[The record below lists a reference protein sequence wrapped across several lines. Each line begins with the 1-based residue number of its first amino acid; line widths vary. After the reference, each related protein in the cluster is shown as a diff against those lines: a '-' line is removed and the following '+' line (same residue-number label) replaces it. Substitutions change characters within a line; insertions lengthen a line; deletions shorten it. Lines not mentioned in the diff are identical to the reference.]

1 MLYNIRLQKYK
12 STDFDSVDL
21 PGCNLSS
28 CGRGTRKLISLE
40 KILRSAKTESFV
52 SDCEPAVS
60 SVFRQKL
67 MDGPAH
73 LHCGF
78 MELWKTVK
86 HAWNP
91 EEMDNHSEEE
101 RNISTEDILK
111 TLDRFGS
118 KTPSPVEDVG
128 RLIAMESVARNGKVF
143 YVSLYVSTAG
153 KNRLRISTVSKMS
166 VGLVKYPLLNKPISL
181 ILASLTYV
189 RTSHDYKKVLN

>member
-1 MLYNIRLQKYK
+1 MLYNFRLQKYK

-28 CGRGTRKLISLE
+28 CGRGTRSWFLLFGKNSQT
-40 KILRSAKTESFV
+40 RQNRTESFV

-60 SVFRQKL
+60 SVFQQKL

-86 HAWNP
+86 RAWNP

-128 RLIAMESVARNGKVF
+128 RLIAMESPETGKF
-143 YVSLYVSTAG
+143 FMLAHSL
-153 KNRLRISTVSKMS
+153 RPERI
-166 VGLVKYPLLNKPISL
+166 
-181 ILASLTYV
+181 ACE
-189 RTSHDYKKVLN
+189 

>member
-1 MLYNIRLQKYK
+1 MLYNIRLQYSKVQILIRLIYQVVIYHLVDAAREV
-12 STDFDSVDL
+12 DFLGKNSQ
-21 PGCNLSS
+21 
-28 CGRGTRKLISLE
+28 TRQNREFCQRLWA
-40 KILRSAKTESFV
+40 RSI
-52 SDCEPAVS
+52 
-60 SVFRQKL
+60 FRFQQKL

-128 RLIAMESVARNGKVF
+128 RLIAMEPSPETGKF
-143 YVSLYVSTAG
+143 FMSAYTSLRPEQIACE
-153 KNRLRISTVSKMS
+153 
-166 VGLVKYPLLNKPISL
+166 
-181 ILASLTYV
+181 
-189 RTSHDYKKVLN
+189 

>member
-1 MLYNIRLQKYK
+1 MLYNIRLQYSK

-21 PGCNLSS
+21 PGCNIILW
-28 CGRGTRKLISLE
+28 TRHEKLISSE
-40 KILRSAKTESFV
+40 KIFKRAKTESFA
-52 SDCEPAVS
+52 SDREPAVS
-60 SVFRQKL
+60 SVFQQKL

-153 KNRLRISTVSKMS
+153 KNRLRIRTVSKMS
-166 VGLVKYPLLNKPISL
+166 VGLVKYPLLNKPISYFSQPY
-181 ILASLTYV
+181 IRTYV
-189 RTSHDYKKVLN
+189 TWL

>member
-1 MLYNIRLQKYK
+1 MLYNIRLQYSK

-21 PGCNLSS
+21 PGCNIILW
-28 CGRGTRKLISLE
+28 TRHEKLISLE
-40 KILRSAKTESFV
+40 KIFKRAKTESFA
-52 SDCEPAVS
+52 SDREPAVS
-60 SVFRQKL
+60 SVFQQKL

-86 HAWNP
+86 HAWNL
-91 EEMDNHSEEE
+91 EEMDNHSDEE

-143 YVSLYVSTAG
+143 YVSLHVSTAG
-153 KNRLRISTVSKMS
+153 KNRLRIRTVSKMS
-166 VGLVKYPLLNKPISL
+166 VGLVKYPLLNKPISYFSQPY
-181 ILASLTYV
+181 IRTYV
-189 RTSHDYKKVLN
+189 TWL

>member
-1 MLYNIRLQKYK
+1 MLYNIRLQYSK

-21 PGCNLSS
+21 PGCNIILW
-28 CGRGTRKLISLE
+28 TRHEKLISLE
-40 KILRSAKTESFV
+40 KIFKRAKTESFA
-52 SDCEPAVS
+52 SDREPAVS
-60 SVFRQKL
+60 SVFQQKL

-143 YVSLYVSTAG
+143 YVSLHVSTAG
-153 KNRLRISTVSKMS
+153 KNRLRIRTVSKMS
-166 VGLVKYPLLNKPISL
+166 VGLVKYPLLNKPISYFSQPY
-181 ILASLTYV
+181 IRTYV
-189 RTSHDYKKVLN
+189 TWL

>member
-12 STDFDSVDL
+12 STDFDSADL

-28 CGRGTRKLISLE
+28 CERSTRSWFLWE
-40 KILRSAKTESFV
+40 KRSNAPKQRVLSVIV
-52 SDCEPAVS
+52 SPQYLPFS
-60 SVFRQKL
+60 SKNL

-128 RLIAMESVARNGKVF
+128 RLIAMEPSPETGKFF
-143 YVSLYVSTAG
+143 YDSSHVSTAG
-153 KNRLRISTVSKMS
+153 KNRLRIRTVSKIS
-166 VGLVKYPLLNKPISL
+166 VGLVKNPLLNKPISYFSQPY
-181 ILASLTYV
+181 IRTYV
-189 RTSHDYKKVLN
+189 TWL

>member
-1 MLYNIRLQKYK
+1 
-12 STDFDSVDL
+12 
-21 PGCNLSS
+21 
-28 CGRGTRKLISLE
+28 
-40 KILRSAKTESFV
+40 
-52 SDCEPAVS
+52 
-60 SVFRQKL
+60 
-67 MDGPAH
+67 
-73 LHCGF
+73 
-78 MELWKTVK
+78 
-86 HAWNP
+86 
-91 EEMDNHSEEE
+91 MDNHSEEE

-153 KNRLRISTVSKMS
+153 KNRLRIRTVSKMS

>member
-1 MLYNIRLQKYK
+1 MW
-12 STDFDSVDL
+12 
-21 PGCNLSS
+21 
-28 CGRGTRKLISLE
+28 TRHEKLISLE
-40 KILRSAKTESFV
+40 KILKRAKTESFV
-52 SDCEPAVS
+52 SDCEPAIS
-60 SVFRQKL
+60 SVFQQKL

-143 YVSLYVSTAG
+143 YVSLYVSTTW
-153 KNRLRISTVSKMS
+153 KNRLRIRTVSKMS
-166 VGLVKYPLLNKPISL
+166 VGLVKNPLLNKPISYFSQPY
-181 ILASLTYV
+181 IRTYV
-189 RTSHDYKKVLN
+189 TWL